1 MEAESNRDKEI
12 LAELR
17 IQLFEANCIIE
28 AIKEGSIDA
37 LVVSKAGTSNIYSL
51 ESADFTYRIL
61 VEKSGEGALSI
72 SANGLVLYCN
82 ERFGEMAG
90 LPVSQIIGTYFNSY
104 IDSVGKFQ
112 QLKTALSE
120 GPSKGEIVLNLNG
133 RKLPV
138 YASLTSLEPQ
148 VEAIGIIITDLSEKR
163 KHEDALTAYRQKLEA
178 KINEL
183 KRINFNLE
191 QFVHVISHD
200 VKEPLRLILALT
212 DELVRKQKGNLSG
225 HDIKKIQV
233 LNNSAHRL
241 SAMVNDLSTYAL
253 HIHVAE
259 TSEVD
264 LNTVVK
270 EVTEDMALAI
280 EERNAVVVCKELPN
294 IKGSPIQ
301 MRRLF
306 LNLIDNAI
314 RYTKS
319 GSQPRIQISAE
330 VADCVDMR
338 KPNKKYYRIDLQ
350 DTAEGIEQK
359 QVAKMMELLA
369 QAPNSGATS
378 GEGMGLVICKRIMEN
393 HAGKMEIE
401 NNLRDGSYFRLY
413 FPLTG

>member
-1 MEAESNRDKEI
+1 MEADKHNDKETI
-12 LAELR
+12 EELR
-17 IQLFEANCIIE
+17 MQLFEANCIIE
-28 AIKEGSIDA
+28 AIKEGAIDA
-37 LVVSKAGTSNIYSL
+37 LVVNKSGIPNIYAL

-72 SANGLVLYCN
+72 SAMGLVLYCN
-82 ERFGEMAG
+82 ECFASMVG
-90 LPVSQIIGTYFNSY
+90 LPVSKIIGTYFNSY

-112 QLKTALSE
+112 QLKNALST
-120 GPSKGEIVLNLNG
+120 GPSKGEIVLNVDG

-138 YASLTSLEPQ
+138 YASLTSLQPQ

-191 QFVHVISHD
+191 QFVYVISHD
-200 VKEPLRLILALT
+200 IKEPLRKILTVSEELASKKRKNPEGEDAQKLRMLSSAAQRLT
-212 DELVRKQKGNLSG
+212 
-225 HDIKKIQV
+225 
-233 LNNSAHRL
+233 
-241 SAMVNDLSTYAL
+241 AMVNDLSTYAL
-253 HIHVAE
+253 SIHHAD

-270 EVTEDMALAI
+270 EVTEDMAMAI
-280 EERNAVVVCKELPN
+280 EERNAIVDCRDLPN

-314 RYTKS
+314 RYAKAD
-319 GSQPRIQISAE
+319 GRPRIRISSE

-338 KPNKKYYRIDLQ
+338 RPNKKYYRIDLY
-350 DTAEGIEQK
+350 DNGEGIEQE
-359 QVAKMMELLA
+359 QVTKMLELFA
-369 QAPNSGATS
+369 QSHNGGVTT

-393 HAGKMEIE
+393 HSGKMEIE
-401 NNLRDGSYFRLY
+401 SNQRDGSLFRLY
-413 FPLTG
+413 FPFPG